1 MLAWNQMHHH
11 HVCDNQNKANEMIIE
26 LNNFA
31 NNVNDNDV
39 LRGREIT
46 HILTQ
51 MNTTINVVRNN
62 YENQMNVM
70 RGQMEE
76 LRTEIQYMLCEI
88 NRLNTIIHAPPPPPP
103 VPVPPPPPMP
113 LVPAYT
119 KEELCAELLES
130 IEDTKQQMQDQ
141 TYRTLTDK
149 LMEIY
154 NR

>member
-11 HVCDNQNKANEMIIE
+11 HVCNNQNKANEMINQ
-26 LNNFA
+26 LHNYA
-31 NNVNDNDV
+31 NNTNDNDV
-39 LRGREIT
+39 LHGREIT
-46 HILTQ
+46 QLLTQ
-51 MNTTINVVRNN
+51 VNTTINVVRNN

-76 LRTEIQYMLCEI
+76 LRMEIQDMLYEM
-88 NRLNTIIHAPPPPPP
+88 NRLNAIIHAPP
-103 VPVPPPPPMP
+103 PPPPPMP

-130 IEDTKQQMQDQ
+130 IEDTKEQMQDQ
-141 TYRTLTDK
+141 TYITLTDK